1 MKYFEI
7 FDADNKSIKM
17 SRIILG
23 GVQFGTTLTR
33 EQSFELMDKFIEHGG
48 NTFDTARVYCDWLE
62 NGHSASERTIG
73 EWIKSRNNRKE
84 IILATKGGHPA
95 TAGVSRLSK
104 EDILGDMEKSLEALQ
119 TDYVDLY
126 LLHRDDVNVPVNE
139 IMDTLHM
146 VVRQGKARAVGV
158 SNWTCERIKK
168 ANDYA
173 GENNKTKLVISQ
185 IQWSLAECFPQNFN
199 DLSLVCMNPKEYRQY
214 IEMGMPVMAYSSQAN
229 GLYSKANDRGLEYVP
244 MKLQKF
250 LTLENINRY
259 NNLLK
264 LCRKKGYSMTAVS
277 LNYIMD
283 NRLNGSAI
291 IGCTNLDQ
299 LNDCMGAAGITLTEE
314 EIEMLV

>member
-7 FDADNKSIKM
+7 FDADNKTIKM

-23 GVQFGTTLTR
+23 GVYFGTTLTKA
-33 EQSFELMDKFIEHGG
+33 QSFELMDKYMEYGG

-95 TAGVSRLSK
+95 AEGVSRLSK
-104 EDILGDMEKSLEALQ
+104 DDILSDMDRSLETLQ

-126 LLHRDDVNVPVNE
+126 LLHRDDASVPVYE

-146 VVRQGKARAVGV
+146 LVREGKARAVGV
-158 SNWTCERIKK
+158 SNWTCERIKE
-168 ANDYA
+168 ANAYA
-173 GENNKTKLVISQ
+173 WKNNKTNLAISQ
-185 IQWSLAECFPQNFN
+185 IQWSLAECFPHNFN
-199 DLSLVCMNPKEYRQY
+199 DPTLVCMNPKEYQQY
-214 IEMGMPVMAYSSQAN
+214 LEMGMPVMAYSSQAN
-229 GLYSKANDRGLEYVP
+229 GLYSKANDQGLEYVP
-244 MKLQKF
+244 AKLQKF

-264 LCRKKGYSMTAVS
+264 LCRRKGYSRTAVA

-283 NRLNGSAI
+283 NKLNGSAI
-291 IGCTNLDQ
+291 IGCTNPEQLD
-299 LNDCMGAAGITLTEE
+299 DCLKATEISLTEE
-314 EIEMLV
+314 EINSLV